1 MQLDVRGVNMSFP
14 CNICAKVF
22 STRGNLK
29 RHTLNTHGDVQSKPV
44 EISAGS
50 AVLQHPFTCIVAGC
64 TQSGKTVWV
73 KSLLEKAQ
81 KTISPPPQ
89 RIIWCY
95 GQWQPGIEFNQGIPE
110 DIDNADYL
118 DVSQRNLIVLDDLMA
133 QSGKD
138 KRISDL
144 FTKGSHHRKLSIIYI
159 VQNIFHH
166 GKEMRNISLNA
177 HYIVLFKSPRDKQQI
192 AMLARQ
198 INPGRVQELMR
209 SYEEA
214 TSRPHGY
221 LMLDLKPTTDDQDRL
236 KTNVLLGEI
245 AQFYRQ
251 PPLVNAMY
259 DAEQRMKEIME
270 APQLSAVEKSKLYSD
285 QLNRFLTFKNKMA
298 HSSPGIPET
307 SAQSIPQA
315 PAEIPPQVPPIPVP
329 AEIPPPVP
337 ATPKPN
343 FLTPSPTEEERP
355 KLKLFQAFSSQ
366 NFFHNWV
373 DPADWTERDLAR
385 MTPEAREDY
394 ERFILS
400 DRPKYIPMKPEKL
413 AKLSPEDR
421 QEYENSLKITK
432 TPRRYA
438 LRSRPY

>member
-1 MQLDVRGVNMSFP
+1 MSFP

-22 STRGNLK
+22 STSGNLK
-29 RHTLNTHGDVQSKPV
+29 LHTLNTHGDVQRKPV
-44 EISAGS
+44 EILAGS
-50 AVLQHPFTCIVAGC
+50 AVFQHPFTCIVAGC

-95 GQWQPGIEFNQGIPE
+95 GQWQPSYFDMMRTIPGIEFNQGIPE

-144 FTKGSHHRKLSIIYI
+144 FTKGSHHRNLSIIYI
-159 VQNIFHH
+159 VQNIFHQ

-192 AMLARQ
+192 SMLARQ
-198 INPGRVQELMR
+198 INPEKVQEFIR
-209 SYEEA
+209 SYEDA
-214 TSRPHGY
+214 TSRLHAY
-221 LMLDLKPTTDDQDRL
+221 LMLDLKPTTSDQERL
-236 KTNVLLGEI
+236 QTNILPGEI
-245 AQFYRQ
+245 AKFIQKQSYRQ
-251 PPLVNAMY
+251 PPLVNAMC
-259 DAEQRMKEIME
+259 DAEQRMEEIMD

-285 QLNRFLTFKNKMA
+285 QLNRFLTFKNKMDVPA
-298 HSSPGIPET
+298 EALVQRT
-307 SAQSIPQA
+307 SLVT
-315 PAEIPPQVPPIPVP
+315 AEIPPQVSPTPVP
-329 AEIPPPVP
+329 AEIPPPAP

-343 FLTPSPTEEERP
+343 FLTPPPTEEERP
-355 KLKLFQAFSSQ
+355 KLKR
-366 NFFHNWV
+366 NFFHNLV

-400 DRPKYIPMKPEKL
+400 DRPKYIPMNPEKL

-421 QEYENSLKITK
+421 EEYENFLKITK

-438 LRSRPY
+438 LRSRPN